1 MNRCYGLMGRV
12 SISITLSRLTH
23 QGCESGSHRH
33 ESTRRRTSKWAFV
46 VTRFASLGRE
56 VVSFL
61 ANAGCEFY
69 SFSKLLVQHFWID
82 VRSNTDARLTFSLHY
97 HFVKLSGTSQRS
109 LKKDTLMC
117 LEKHQQMQTHNLQS
131 VSFNCRSTVAALEKG
146 RYFTVWVIG

>member
-1 MNRCYGLMGRV
+1 MNRCYGLMWRV

-33 ESTRRRTSKWAFV
+33 ESTRRHTSKWAFV

-69 SFSKLLVQHFWID
+69 SFSKLLVRHFWID

-97 HFVKLSGTSQRS
+97 HFVKFSGTSKIF
-109 LKKDTLMC
+109 KKDTLMC